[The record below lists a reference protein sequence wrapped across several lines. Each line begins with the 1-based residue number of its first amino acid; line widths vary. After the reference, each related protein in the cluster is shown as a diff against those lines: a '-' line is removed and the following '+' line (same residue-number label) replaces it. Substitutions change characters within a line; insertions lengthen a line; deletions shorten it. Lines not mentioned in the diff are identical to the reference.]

1 MAKKR
6 VHEIAKE
13 RGITSKEALEVLRK
27 AGLDVKVA
35 ASSVEEAEAARAFGN
50 GAGASAPAATTET
63 TDAQAEKA
71 AAKPAAGAPAKP
83 AAGGPAQAGA
93 APPEAGGDAGG
104 GAQAAGP
111 TRGARPGGGS
121 ARRQPGARQPGRGQ
135 DGRQGGQRPGGQR
148 GGGPQREGGPPPAR
162 PGIRPPEGEPIR
174 RAGPE
179 GRGPRILQDAPPPQ
193 ERGGAGDRP
202 GRGPGGQRSEGGPRG
217 SRSGSRPD
225 GGARQ
230 GGPGG
235 PRPDAPGGEPPRS
248 GGPRPSRGG
257 RGEAGSPGGGGGRR
271 RRVVI
276 DSQAS
281 RRERTPPPQQ
291 SQPPRRGRGR
301 RRRPQWVEPDLEAEA
316 QARLEA
322 EQQEEPAVQVRSGST
337 VKEVAES
344 LQLGAPEV
352 IKKLMELGEMA
363 TLTQTLSDEAIEVLA
378 DSFDKKA
385 EIVGATEVEDEEPA
399 YEDRDEDLIERP
411 PVITIMGHV
420 DHGKTSLLDAIRQ
433 TEVAAGEAGGI
444 TQHIGAYQV
453 SHDGHTI
460 TFLDTPGHEAFTAMR
475 ARGAKVT
482 DIAVIVV
489 AADDGVMPQ
498 TVEAIDHAKAA
509 GVPVM
514 VAVNKIDVE
523 GADPNRVRG
532 ELAQQGLTPADW
544 GGDTEFVDVSAK
556 THQNLEDLLE
566 TLVTLAE
573 LQELKANPDTQA
585 SGWVIESKL
594 DPGRGAVVTL
604 LVHRGR
610 LKVGHAI
617 VAGEHWGRV
626 RAMNDFRGQRSRE
639 ATPGMPVEILG
650 FDGVPG
656 AGEHFRVVENE
667 REARRLAN
675 ERGIRLKQ
683 EALARQARR
692 RVSLEDVLARAER
705 GEKELNLV
713 VKADVAGSLEALAD
727 EIARLPHE
735 QVTVNIIRDGVGGI
749 SESDVMLASASD
761 AVVIGFNV
769 RPVGNAAQVA
779 DQEGVEIRTY
789 SVIYKIVE
797 DLRDAMQG
805 LLEAVAVEEQV
816 GSAEVRATF
825 KASRVGT
832 IAGSYVLEGVVRRGG
847 QARLVRDGTV
857 IYDGRIGSLRRFKD
871 DVREVNAGMEC
882 GIVLENYPDVKEGDV
897 IEVYET
903 KQVEQTLA

>member
-1 MAKKR
+1 
-6 VHEIAKE
+6 V
-13 RGITSKEALEVLRK
+13 
-27 AGLDVKVA
+27 
-35 ASSVEEAEAARAFGN
+35 
-50 GAGASAPAATTET
+50 
-63 TDAQAEKA
+63 
-71 AAKPAAGAPAKP
+71 
-83 AAGGPAQAGA
+83 
-93 APPEAGGDAGG
+93 
-104 GAQAAGP
+104 
-111 TRGARPGGGS
+111 
-121 ARRQPGARQPGRGQ
+121 
-135 DGRQGGQRPGGQR
+135 
-148 GGGPQREGGPPPAR
+148 
-162 PGIRPPEGEPIR
+162 R

-193 ERGGAGDRP
+193 ERSPAPRQGDRAP
-202 GRGPGGQRSEGGPRG
+202 RQGQAGG
-217 SRSGSRPD
+217 GSRPD
-225 GGARQ
+225 GGPR
-230 GGPGG
+230 GGDRGG
-235 PRPDAPGGEPPRS
+235 PRPA
-248 GGPRPSRGG
+248 RGG
-257 RGEAGSPGGGGGRR
+257 RGEAGDGGGGGRR

-276 DSQAS
+276 DSQAA
-281 RRERTPPPQQ
+281 RRDRTPPPPQ
-291 SQPPRRGRGR
+291 SGPPRRGRGR

-316 QARLEA
+316 QAKLEA
-322 EQQEEPAVQVRSGST
+322 EQREDPAVQVRSGST

-344 LQLGAPEV
+344 LQLGSPEV

-363 TLTQTLSDEAIEVLA
+363 TLTQTLSDEAITVLA
-378 DSFDKKA
+378 ESFDKKV
-385 EIVGATEVEDEEPA
+385 EMVGATEDAEPEPV
-399 YEDRDEDLIERP
+399 YEDTDEDLIDRP

-420 DHGKTSLLDAIRQ
+420 DHGKTSLLDAIRE

-453 SHDGHTI
+453 HHDDHTI

-514 VAVNKIDVE
+514 VAVNKIDKE
-523 GADPNRVRG
+523 GSDPNRVRG

-556 THQNLEDLLE
+556 TRQNLDDLLE

-573 LQELKANPDTQA
+573 IQELKANPDTDA
-585 SGWVIESKL
+585 SGFVIESKL

-610 LKVGHAI
+610 LRVGDAI
-617 VAGEHWGRV
+617 VAGEHMGRV
-626 RAMNDFRGQRSRE
+626 RAMNDYRGQRVDE
-639 ATPGMPVEILG
+639 ATPGEPVEILG
-650 FDGVPG
+650 FDGVPL
-656 AGEHFRVVENE
+656 AGENFRVVESE
-667 REARRLAN
+667 REARRVAN
-675 ERGIRLKQ
+675 ERGIRIKQ
-683 EALARQARR
+683 AALARQATR

-735 QVTVNIIRDGVGGI
+735 QVTVNVIRDGVGGI
-749 SESDVMLASASD
+749 SESDVMLAAASD

-789 SVIYKIVE
+789 SVIYNIVE
-797 DLRDAMQG
+797 ELRAAMEG
-805 LLEAVAVEEQV
+805 LLEAVEVEEQV
-816 GSAEVRATF
+816 GAAEVRATF

-832 IAGSYVLEGVVRRGG
+832 IAGSYVTDGVVRRGA
-847 QARLVRDGTV
+847 QCRLVRDGTV
-857 IYDGRIGSLRRFKD
+857 VYDGRIGSLRRFKD
-871 DVREVNAGMEC
+871 DVREVTSGMEC

-897 IEVYET
+897 IEVYEK
-903 KQVEQTLA
+903 KQVEQTLS